1 MNFRGRIH
9 MTVQL
14 LVKTI
19 WFAVLLY
26 LFTSLLL
33 EDVLPLM
40 AECSWIYSLSLI
52 FPDFYMYNP
61 KGLFL

>member
-1 MNFRGRIH
+1 

-40 AECSWIYSLSLI
+40 AERSWIYSLSLI

>member
-1 MNFRGRIH
+1 

-19 WFAVLLY
+19 WFAVL
-26 LFTSLLL
+26 FTSLVL
-33 EDVLPLM
+33 EDVLPLV
-40 AECSWIYSLSLI
+40 AECSFIYSLILT
-52 FPDFYMYNP
+52 FPDSYMYNP